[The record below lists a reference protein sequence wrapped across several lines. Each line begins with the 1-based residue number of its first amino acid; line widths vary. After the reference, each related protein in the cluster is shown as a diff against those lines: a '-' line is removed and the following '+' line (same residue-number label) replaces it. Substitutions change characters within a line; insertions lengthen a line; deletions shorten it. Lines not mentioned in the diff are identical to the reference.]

1 MKLIKESAFD
11 ALMARWNAL
20 GVVIECVPFVLE
32 GADGCD
38 RGVHRTT
45 ALATLGVLKDQSDA
59 FYDAVLA
66 EPKYVDRKR
75 EDFFMM
81 MIDGD
86 ALGEGDPVEKVDFLG
101 PYCDLAGRRLLMCG
115 TTKNHRNDLF
125 WFGDAEMPRNRVPTP
140 TRTHLNGSFADAYL
154 DPPYSLSGTPAERNA
169 AFYDALDLLFDGMR
183 KDCTIFRWSDASS
196 NYFDCGREW
205 WGTYFWTVHVT
216 GTDRIVGLVASAT
229 D

>member
-1 MKLIKESAFD
+1 MV
-11 ALMARWNAL
+11 RWNAL

-32 GADGCD
+32 GDDGCN
-38 RGVHRTT
+38 RGVHRVA

-59 FYDAVLA
+59 YFDALLT
-66 EPKYVDRKR
+66 EPKYTGRKR

-81 MIDGD
+81 TINAD
-86 ALGEGDPVEKVDFLG
+86 ALGEGTLVENVDFLG
-101 PYCDLAGRRLLMCG
+101 PYCDLSGRRLLMRG
-115 TTKNHRNDLF
+115 TMKNHRNDLF
-125 WFGDAEMPRNRVPTP
+125 WFGDSEMPRNRVRTP
-140 TRTHLNGSFADAYL
+140 SRTHLNGSFAEAYL

-183 KDCTIFRWSDASS
+183 NDCTIFRWSDASS

-205 WGTYFWTVHVT
+205 WGTYFWTVHAT
-216 GTDRIVGLVASAT
+216 GTDRIVGLVASAS